1 MKYNY
6 LIISI
11 LIIIIFALLFL
22 EFNQNK
28 KSELVR
34 DTLYIEYQAEPI
46 EIIKYKPKIIY
57 LKDTLIETK
66 PFRAEV
72 DTTLN
77 MDTITASYIF
87 PENEF
92 NLNLKHNKD
101 TLKYIQTIF
110 GESQEP
116 LLKYNLISFIFG
128 LLLALI
134 LI

>member
-11 LIIIIFALLFL
+11 LIIIIFALLIFDFQ
-22 EFNQNK
+22 ETQNSK
-28 KSELVR
+28 IIT

-72 DTTLN
+72 DTTLD

-92 NLNLKHNKD
+92 NLNLKQKKD
-101 TLKYIQTIF
+101 TLEYIQTIF
-110 GESQEP
+110 GEYQEP
-116 LLKYNLISFIFG
+116 VLKYNLISFIFG